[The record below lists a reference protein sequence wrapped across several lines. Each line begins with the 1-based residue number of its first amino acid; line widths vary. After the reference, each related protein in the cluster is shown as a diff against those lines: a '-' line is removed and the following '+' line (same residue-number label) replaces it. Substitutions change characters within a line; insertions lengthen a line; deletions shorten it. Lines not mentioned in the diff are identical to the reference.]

1 MTMRFSVK
9 AMTVAAGLLG
19 GGAILCVG
27 IIHMADRNYG
37 VNFLEM
43 AGSVYPD
50 FIPQTRW
57 GA

>member
-1 MTMRFSVK
+1 MRFSVK

-43 AGSVYPD
+43 TGSVYPD